1 MKVSSLVCL
10 VLLLQLYRELTLLC
24 HQSLLMLRLITLC
37 ILICSDVS
45 ILILCGK
52 KRTFKITILT
62 YNVEND
68 LQ

>member
-37 ILICSDVS
+37 ILICSD